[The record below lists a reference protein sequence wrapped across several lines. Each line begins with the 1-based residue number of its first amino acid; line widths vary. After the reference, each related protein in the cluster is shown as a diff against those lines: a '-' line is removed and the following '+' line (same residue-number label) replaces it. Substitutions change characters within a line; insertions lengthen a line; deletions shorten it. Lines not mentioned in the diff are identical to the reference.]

1 VRPRLAAAVAA
12 LALPVV
18 VTACA
23 GRAPFDDPEASGPGF
38 AAIEQAL
45 TADGLAVCGRSTD
58 PNGLA
63 NQAVATRTYSVA
75 LDCERGDPVRVLVD
89 RYDDVAHRDGA
100 ARHFESLL
108 RPRGDGAVWTWGPF
122 TLFANGGRDDDV
134 MERLT
139 TSLDRAG
146 AR

>member
-1 VRPRLAAAVAA
+1 VRPRFAA
-12 LALPVV
+12 LVAILTLSTLLP
-18 VTACA
+18 ACA
-23 GRAPFDDPEASGPGF
+23 GRAPFDDTDASRPGF
-38 AAIEQAL
+38 GAVDRTL
-45 TADGLAVCGRSTD
+45 TADGLDVCDRTTD
-58 PNGLA
+58 PAGLA
-63 NQAVATRTYSVA
+63 NQAVATRTYVVA
-75 LDCERGDPVRVLVD
+75 LDCGTDDVVRVLVD
-89 RYDDVAHRDGA
+89 RYHDEDDRDGA

-139 TSLDRAG
+139 MSLDRAG